1 MYPGDWRHHGLGVRL
16 VKYKGDFTPEKASEV
31 VTEEISV
38 WEQLFGLVRG
48 EPQIRD
54 MEIAS

>member
-1 MYPGDWRHHGLGVRL
+1 VAGSQAA
-16 VKYKGDFTPEKASEV
+16 PEKAPDV

-38 WEQLFGLVRG
+38 REQLFGLVRG

-54 MEIAS
+54 MEMAS